1 MQGVN
6 FQASDMDPNMMI
18 PDACLEQVDAQ
29 IQLSN
34 LFPNL
39 PLWSLNNDLVAQND
53 LNMMQP
59 EADIKQ
65 DKVLLLSE
73 YARIN

>member
-1 MQGVN
+1 
-6 FQASDMDPNMMI
+6 MDPNMMI
-18 PDACLEQVDAQ
+18 PDACHEQVDAQ

-59 EADIKQ
+59 EADIEQ